1 MKKILSIAIVAAM
14 LLSTLLTLTAIP
26 AAAVDGEWIVYG
38 TAAEYY
44 DDFDLAQDDIVPVPG
59 YSYIPGEGLV
69 VTPADWKDF
78 NPEIGL
84 STRNK
89 VNLKDGVYLLVRVD
103 DFTFSGDKW
112 FTYSISDVQYLDVG
126 STEPKFG
133 ERVSMLTRPGDN
145 GKLATNEWRSRNF
158 QQDSLNM
165 TFTCDEEKYYDED
178 GKILLE
184 LVVTW
189 DGSSYN
195 ASFNGT
201 PAPEATI
208 AWMNQKYGSDDSAY
222 INLNVHNGTVGGTAA
237 ITVLKYGK
245 SEATATVPQGDD
257 YAEKRD
263 SYKTIA
269 EIANPSTVP
278 EGQPAILMN
287 GSREQSDSKGT
298 VRNTGITSL
307 TPENFIHYK
316 ADRAIIEI
324 GFTAKYEKSYDI
336 DDFPVIAVLTKNL
349 CACGGESVEDCY
361 AIEHA
366 DMYIMTG
373 EHTIADGEHM
383 LTNIDICS
391 EALVSGGDSYLY
403 FYVDTSEE
411 GLLNWDPEGRFNGAR
426 FDIYGINTSVPGM
439 NEFDVCFMG
448 LFRTVEE
455 AEAYILDFVGPLDE
469 KDPEEESESETDD
482 VLDPDGPQNP
492 DDDLDESESK
502 DDGNGDGNGNSD
514 TASGGCF
521 SSAGFGLIAMISLAC
536 GAGFVAFKKRR

>member
-1 MKKILSIAIVAAM
+1 MKKILSTALVTAM
-14 LLSTLLTLTAIP
+14 LLSSLLVFAAIP
-26 AAAVDGEWIVYG
+26 AAAIDGDWIVYG

-44 DDFDLAQDDIVPVPG
+44 PDFDTAQDDVVPVPG
-59 YSYIPGEGLV
+59 YSYVSGQGLV

-133 ERVSMLTRPGDN
+133 ERVSMLVRPDDN
-145 GKLATNEWRSRNF
+145 GKLAMNEWRSRNF

-165 TFTCDEEKYYDED
+165 AFACDEKYYQD

-195 ASFNGT
+195 VTFNGDQ
-201 PAPEATI
+201 APEGTI
-208 AWMNQKYGSDDSAY
+208 AWMNQKYGTNDSAY

-245 SEATATVPQGDD
+245 TESTATVPQGDD
-257 YAEKRD
+257 SAVKRD

-269 EIANPSTVP
+269 EVANPSTVP
-278 EGQPAILMN
+278 EGQPAIFMN

-307 TPENFIHYK
+307 TPENFIHYQ
-316 ADRAIIEI
+316 ADRAILEI
-324 GFTAKYEKSYDI
+324 GFTAKYEVSYDI
-336 DDFPVIAVLTKNL
+336 DDFPVIVVLTKNL
-349 CACGGESVEDCY
+349 CACGEESVADCY
-361 AIEHA
+361 AVERA
-366 DMYIMTG
+366 DMYIMAG
-373 EHTIADGEHM
+373 ENTIADGEHM
-383 LTNIDICS
+383 LTQIDICG
-391 EALVSGGDSYLY
+391 EPLVSGGDSYLY
-403 FYVDTSEE
+403 FYVDTSDIDTL
-411 GLLNWDPEGRFNGAR
+411 GWDPSGRFNGAR
-426 FDIYGINTSVPGM
+426 FDIYGINTAVPGM
-439 NEFDVCFMG
+439 NEFDVCFMA

-455 AEAYILDFVGPLDE
+455 AEAYILDFIGPLDE
-469 KDPEEESESETDD
+469 KVPDEESNTTETDD
-482 VLDPDGPQNP
+482 VVEPDGPQNP
-492 DDDLDESESK
+492 GNNGEGNNNAENDGDDD
-502 DDGNGDGNGNSD
+502 GD

-521 SSAGFGLIAMISLAC
+521 GSIGFGAVAIVAVATVT
-536 GAGFVAFKKRR
+536 GFVTFKKKKD